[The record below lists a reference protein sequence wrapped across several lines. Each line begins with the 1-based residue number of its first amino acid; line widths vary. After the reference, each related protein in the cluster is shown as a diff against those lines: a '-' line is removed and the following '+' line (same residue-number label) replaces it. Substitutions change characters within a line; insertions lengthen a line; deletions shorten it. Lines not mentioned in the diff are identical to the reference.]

1 MKPVRR
7 WARWLEERPLAL
19 SCLALL
25 IAAVASLAMAR
36 VVGFNAVG
44 GAIGHTHP
52 GWVALLIGARLAAYA
67 GYAAAHRATLS
78 RQRGP
83 QIPADRTL
91 DVVAFGA
98 GATSLGGGFATDRRA
113 MRGAGASPRQATV
126 RVLGLGALEW
136 ATLAPAAW
144 ISALTLLGS
153 HPAVSLP
160 WALGVPLGCASA
172 VLVVWW
178 FPPRRGARGPVRRA
192 YGMIVEVL
200 ERLHEQLAHPLRNRV
215 AWLGM
220 ALYWAAE
227 IVSLWAALR
236 LFGIHCSAA
245 VVILGYAT
253 GHVLTPRS
261 VPLAGVGVTEV
272 LLTLALVSLGL
283 PLARTLVAVLV
294 YRAALL
300 TLSIPP
306 ALLARER
313 VHRLIGLRRRSSVA
327 S

>member
-1 MKPVRR
+1 
-7 WARWLEERPLAL
+7 
-19 SCLALL
+19 
-25 IAAVASLAMAR
+25 
-36 VVGFNAVG
+36 
-44 GAIGHTHP
+44 
-52 GWVALLIGARLAAYA
+52 
-67 GYAAAHRATLS
+67 
-78 RQRGP
+78 
-83 QIPADRTL
+83 
-91 DVVAFGA
+91 
-98 GATSLGGGFATDRRA
+98 
-113 MRGAGASPRQATV
+113 
-126 RVLGLGALEW
+126 
-136 ATLAPAAW
+136 
-144 ISALTLLGS
+144 
-153 HPAVSLP
+153 
-160 WALGVPLGCASA
+160 
-172 VLVVWW
+172 
-178 FPPRRGARGPVRRA
+178 
-192 YGMIVEVL
+192 MIVEAL

-220 ALYWAAE
+220 TLYWAAE

-236 LFGIHCSAA
+236 LFGIHCSTA

-261 VPLAGVGVTEV
+261 VPLAGVGFTEV